1 MFCIV
6 KYMIVQTW
14 KIKGLK
20 FSYVWTRQYSKQGRF
35 ESASVAARLDAFV
48 KAPILIIPLMIM
60 TISVRMQVCVTLKK
74 KIIKMTVPLEIVL
87 VVVLIVK
94 LKVTVITTVI
104 ANIQYYCPSCY
115 EDQHLI
121 LILILMLYCHS
132 FAQ

>member
-1 MFCIV
+1 
-6 KYMIVQTW
+6 
-14 KIKGLK
+14 
-20 FSYVWTRQYSKQGRF
+20 
-35 ESASVAARLDAFV
+35 
-48 KAPILIIPLMIM
+48 M
-60 TISVRMQVCVTLKK
+60 TISVRMQVCVTLEK

-132 FAQ
+132 FA